1 MKETIDA
8 KFTTEDI
15 PKEDSE
21 SNKFVDKL
29 KDFGW
34 SIVNGFIK
42 VFNFCAENPIAAA
55 LIAGTATTAIQSG
68 AKAYTA
74 HCEQIRRERDYFD
87 PRTGKHA
94 IAKRK
99 LDAYEQAFVDE
110 QYALGKSYVQ
120 ILHDMELLK

>member
-1 MKETIDA
+1 MKDTIDA
-8 KFTTEDI
+8 KFTKEDI
-15 PKEDSE
+15 PEDDSK
-21 SNKFVDKL
+21 SNKIVDKI
-29 KDFGW
+29 KDFGCG
-34 SIVNGFIK
+34 IINGLAK

-55 LIAGTATTAIQSG
+55 LIAGTATTAIQSS

-74 HCEQIRRERDYFD
+74 HVEQVRRERDYFD